1 MRRFL
6 SLFMVFLLAL
16 RGLAGDAM
24 AMEQN
29 ANQAHHMGHEQTQ
42 RHTQSLDQLAA
53 MDHSL
58 HHGHAA
64 PMADGGPPGHHD
76 RSSHQSSAAG
86 ATTACSADAA
96 NSDCHQHEGHCTACG
111 ICHSTLAT
119 PELQSPQASTPRG
132 LMRVHGAVRFASAAP
147 FQLVKPPISEL

>member
-29 ANQAHHMGHEQTQ
+29 ANHARHMGHEQTQ
-42 RHTQSLDQLAA
+42 RHAQSLDRSAA
-53 MDHSL
+53 MHHSL

-76 RSSHQSSAAG
+76 RNSHQRSAAG
-86 ATTACSADAA
+86 ATTACSADV

-119 PELQSPQASTPRG
+119 PELQSPQASAPPG
-132 LMRVHGAVRFASAAP
+132 LMRVHGAVRFASAAH
-147 FQLVKPPISEL
+147 FELVKPPISEL